1 MNNSLDMT
9 NTEFFKVSQHEE
21 FQQQLINTNNGFN
34 GRVFLQQHTP
44 TTPNFELYKNANT
57 AHYLGNRLQNQMETT
72 PLADAFFSKENVDN
86 LQNIIR
92 NHVQVKAQSDPEFP
106 EEHKP
111 VLIARQ
117 NDTELYIIMRSIYL
131 QYGRNLDSDI
141 AGQVN
146 SLNILVSNEATP
158 KIISALKQKIQY
170 LYDIEHLPIPLER
183 AQNISNAGEKFGD
196 ISRIFHGRPSGKFNL
211 F

>member
-1 MNNSLDMT
+1 MDNSSLNMT
-9 NTEFFKVSQHEE
+9 NTDFFDISQKGP
-21 FQQQLINTNNGFN
+21 INTNNGFN
-34 GRVFLQQHTP
+34 GRVFLQDAPT
-44 TTPNFELYKNANT
+44 TTPNFEMYKNANT

-72 PLADAFFSKENVDN
+72 PLADTYFSKENVDN

-92 NHVQVKAQSDPEFP
+92 NQVQVRCQNDPEIAD
-106 EEHKP
+106 EQKP

-141 AGQVN
+141 ANQVN
-146 SLNILVSNEATP
+146 NLNILVANEATP
-158 KIISALKQKIQY
+158 KIITSLKQKIKY
-170 LYDIEHLPIPLER
+170 LYDIQHLPIPLER
-183 AQNISNAGEKFGD
+183 AEYTSSAGEKFGD
-196 ISRIFHGRPSGKFNL
+196 ISRVFHGRASGGFNL

>member
-1 MNNSLDMT
+1 MNNLNMT
-9 NTEFFKVSQHEE
+9 NTEFFNVSQ
-21 FQQQLINTNNGFN
+21 QGPINTNNGFN
-34 GRVFLQQHTP
+34 GRIFLQQQP
-44 TTPNFELYKNANT
+44 SMTPNFELYKNANT

-72 PLADAFFSKENVDN
+72 PLADAYFSKENVDN

-92 NHVQVKAQSDPEFP
+92 NQVQVMCQTDPEIAQ
-106 EEHKP
+106 EQKP

-141 AGQVN
+141 AAQIN
-146 SLNILVSNEATP
+146 SLNMLVMNEAVP
-158 KIISALKQKIQY
+158 KIISALKQKLKY
-170 LYDIEHLPIPLER
+170 LYDIQHLPVPLAR
-183 AQNISNAGEKFGD
+183 AENFSSKGEKFGD
-196 ISRIFHGRPSGKFNL
+196 PSRIFHGRPSGTFKL

>member
-1 MNNSLDMT
+1 MNSLNMN
-9 NTEFFKVSQHEE
+9 NTEFFDISKQGP
-21 FQQQLINTNNGFN
+21 INTNNGFN
-34 GRVFLQQHTP
+34 GRIFLQQTP
-44 TTPNFELYKNANT
+44 TTTPNFELYKNANS

-72 PLADAFFSKENVDN
+72 PLADAYFSKENVDN

-92 NHVQVKAQSDPEFP
+92 NQVQIRCQNDPEIP
-106 EEHKP
+106 NEQKP

-141 AGQVN
+141 ADQIN
-146 SLNILVSNEATP
+146 SLNVLVANESTP
-158 KIISALKQKIQY
+158 KIITALKQKIKY
-170 LYDIEHLPIPLER
+170 LYDIQHLPVPLDR
-183 AQNISNAGEKFGD
+183 AEYTSSAGEKFGD
-196 ISRIFHGRPSGKFNL
+196 ISRIFHGRSSGNFKL

>member
-1 MNNSLDMT
+1 MNNTSLNMT
-9 NTEFFKVSQHEE
+9 NKDFFDISQ
-21 FQQQLINTNNGFN
+21 QGPINTNNGFN
-34 GRVFLQQHTP
+34 GRIFLQDAP
-44 TTPNFELYKNANT
+44 ATTPNFELYKNANS

-72 PLADAFFSKENVDN
+72 PLADAYFSKENVDN

-92 NHVQVKAQSDPEFP
+92 NHVQVRCQSDPEIAD
-106 EEHKP
+106 EQKP

-141 AGQVN
+141 AGQIN
-146 SLNILVSNEATP
+146 NLNILVANEATP
-158 KIISALKQKIQY
+158 KIITALKQKLKY
-170 LYDIEHLPIPLER
+170 LYDIQHLPVPLER
-183 AQNISNAGEKFGD
+183 AEYTSSSGEKFGN
-196 ISRIFHGRPSGKFNL
+196 ISRVFHGRASDSFNL